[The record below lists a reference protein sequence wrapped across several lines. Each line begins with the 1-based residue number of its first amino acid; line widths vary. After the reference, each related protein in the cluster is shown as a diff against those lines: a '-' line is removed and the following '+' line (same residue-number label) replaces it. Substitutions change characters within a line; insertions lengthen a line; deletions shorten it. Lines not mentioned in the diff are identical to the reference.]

1 MLKHAH
7 SLSKNKFVRGGI
19 IVTTTS
25 FLANVLNYF
34 FQSLLGHTLGSSG
47 FGEIAALFSY
57 IALISVPL
65 SVITTIII
73 QKVSSSKD
81 SIAYAH
87 ELESFFV
94 DKLRKWWFLLVI
106 PFLAIPFIPRLTNL
120 SVVTSYMLVPFLI
133 ISLVS
138 IFHTSAL
145 QGLALFFEF
154 SIVNLLATVFK
165 LMGPLLVLFHVG
177 GLPTVL
183 LFILLSALF
192 SLIAQVSI
200 FRKYVAKHALESK
213 NMHIEKRLI
222 SFLSNKQ
229 FAITLFSLLSI
240 VALNNIDIILV
251 KKFFSSTDA
260 GLYAAWSLFGKII
273 FYLFSPVA
281 SVSFVFFA
289 KNHGKRAQNAMLL
302 FFMCMLVITISAY
315 LGYHYLGRIFIPLFF
330 GNQFIAV
337 IPHLG
342 LASLFGSLYTVIFFI
357 NNYFLAKVS
366 KFALILPLSIPLY
379 VAAIYF
385 SQHTIESIFLIDVY
399 FVTGLT
405 VLYSGAYALKIRRE
419 A

>member
-1 MLKHAH
+1 MLNYAL

-19 IVTTTS
+19 IVTTAS

-81 SIAYAH
+81 SIVYAH
-87 ELESFFV
+87 ELESFFI

-154 SIVNLLATVFK
+154 SIINLLATVFK

-183 LFILLSALF
+183 LCILLSALF
-192 SLIAQVSI
+192 SLITHVRI
-200 FRKYVAKHALESK
+200 FRKYVAKHAVESK

-281 SVSFVFFA
+281 SVTFVFFA
-289 KNHGKRAQNAMLL
+289 KNHGKRAQNAML
-302 FFMCMLVITISAY
+302 FFFLGMFLITICAYIGYYY
-315 LGYHYLGRIFIPLFF
+315 LGALFIPLFF

-366 KFALILPLSIPLY
+366 KFALILPISIPLY
-379 VAAIYF
+379 IVAIYY
-385 SQHTIESIFLIDVY
+385 SSSTIESIFLIDVY
-399 FVTGLT
+399 FVAVLT
-405 VLYSGAYALKIRRE
+405 VLYSGAYILRIKRE
-419 A
+419 V